1 MSIRLSQ
8 FDSYLDF
15 LNNYYQF
22 SVDFLGLGRIKRL
35 LGLVRYFNFS
45 QFTETSNQ
53 VNTRALAELAGQVK
67 RGTDQLS
74 TGILTEALGQLDRTS
89 RDILA
94 SLKELTFYHRERY
107 KLELRE
113 LVVPGLDINYD
124 VDASKSEE
132 ALRQFKRKFAEV
144 AGERPFYAELAEEVL
159 LEDFSLEGPM
169 RREEILKRLAVQEEK
184 KAESSKAKSYKGV
197 LLEGIR
203 VLGGV
208 NLTVETALEKLAGN
222 SNILESR
229 NQGFLAK
236 LKIMIHKVFS
246 PDESGIRYEIEII
259 DTISGAKKEEVID
272 FGSFIEE
279 GERKAR
285 NLAGLLQKGGPAWKR
300 LETAPD
306 DQVFKFLE
314 KTMEEL
320 QLLTKR
326 MNALEEYFKASV
338 PAEDRQKI
346 RSVKADVTSI
356 KGALIKANQKKHEY
370 VAQLEEMEQ
379 MRRLGIASD

>member
-1 MSIRLSQ
+1 
-8 FDSYLDF
+8 
-15 LNNYYQF
+15 
-22 SVDFLGLGRIKRL
+22 
-35 LGLVRYFNFS
+35 
-45 QFTETSNQ
+45 
-53 VNTRALAELAGQVK
+53 
-67 RGTDQLS
+67 
-74 TGILTEALGQLDRTS
+74 
-89 RDILA
+89 
-94 SLKELTFYHRERY
+94 
-107 KLELRE
+107 
-113 LVVPGLDINYD
+113 
-124 VDASKSEE
+124 
-132 ALRQFKRKFAEV
+132 
-144 AGERPFYAELAEEVL
+144 
-159 LEDFSLEGPM
+159 
-169 RREEILKRLAVQEEK
+169 
-184 KAESSKAKSYKGV
+184 
-197 LLEGIR
+197 
-203 VLGGV
+203 
-208 NLTVETALEKLAGN
+208 VETALEKLAGN